1 MLNLNLCERDL
12 FFGLFLK
19 HFISIYIYII
29 CKRERILVSMNKF
42 IITQAKTQMKSLNN
56 LKIFLHFFPLIYHKM
71 YVAYLQYDCLV
82 IMYVLVNLEI
92 FFNFSYFLGFINDKQ
107 RIILLHIIILYVNLA
122 SSLYLF
128 NMHIFLLLII

>member
-1 MLNLNLCERDL
+1 
-12 FFGLFLK
+12 
-19 HFISIYIYII
+19 
-29 CKRERILVSMNKF
+29 MNKF

-56 LKIFLHFFPLIYHKM
+56 LKIFLNFFPLIYHKM

>member
-82 IMYVLVNLEI
+82 IMYVLVNLEN
-92 FFNFSYFLGFINDKQ
+92 FF
-107 RIILLHIIILYVNLA
+107 
-122 SSLYLF
+122 
-128 NMHIFLLLII
+128 

>member
-1 MLNLNLCERDL
+1 
-12 FFGLFLK
+12 
-19 HFISIYIYII
+19 
-29 CKRERILVSMNKF
+29 MNKF